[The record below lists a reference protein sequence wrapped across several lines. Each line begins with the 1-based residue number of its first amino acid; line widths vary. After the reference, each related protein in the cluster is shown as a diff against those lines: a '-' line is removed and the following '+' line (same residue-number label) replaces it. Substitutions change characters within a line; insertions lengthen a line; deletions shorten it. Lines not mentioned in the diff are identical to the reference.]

1 MKRRSIFA
9 VVAAIVLLGCVIFL
23 DSYKINN
30 EEQGEPVQI
39 AIDNGELL
47 VSSREGYNFV
57 TIYKK
62 ENSLVIYAESD
73 AAFFDGAQ
81 FIVETQGKVEP
92 EDIEVIWTTL
102 GGGTERTED
111 NDLIIAEIKISED
124 NNLIFDTKVNFAQK
138 GFEVLD
144 ELFKRQMK

>member
-30 EEQGEPVQI
+30 EEQRKPVQI

-62 ENSLVIYAESD
+62 ENSLVINAESD
-73 AAFFDGAQ
+73 ADFFDGAQ
-81 FIVETQGKVEP
+81 FIVETQGNVEP

>member
-1 MKRRSIFA
+1 MKRRSIF
-9 VVAAIVLLGCVIFL
+9 VVVVAIVLLGCVIFL

-30 EEQGEPVQI
+30 EEQRIPVQI

-73 AAFFDGAQ
+73 AAFFDGAL
-81 FIVETQGKVEP
+81 FTVETQGNVEP

-124 NNLIFDTKVNFAQK
+124 NNLIFDTKVNFTKK
-138 GFEVLD
+138 GFDALEDFL
-144 ELFKRQMK
+144 ERQMK

>member
-1 MKRRSIFA
+1 MKRRSIF
-9 VVAAIVLLGCVIFL
+9 VVVVAIVLLGCVIFL

-30 EEQGEPVQI
+30 EEQRIPVQI

-47 VSSREGYNFV
+47 VSSREGYNYV

-73 AAFFDGAQ
+73 TVYFDGAQ

-138 GFEVLD
+138 AFEILD
-144 ELFKRQMK
+144 EIFKRQMK

>member
-1 MKRRSIFA
+1 MRRRSIL
-9 VVAAIVLLGCVIFL
+9 VVVVAIVLLGCVIFL
-23 DSYKINN
+23 YNCKINK
-30 EEQGEPVQI
+30 EEQREPVQI

-57 TIYKK
+57 AIYKK

-81 FIVETQGKVEP
+81 FTVETQGKVEP

-102 GGGTERTED
+102 GGGTERTEN
-111 NDLIIAEIKISED
+111 NDLIIAEIKISDD
-124 NNLIFDTKVNFAQK
+124 NNLIFDTKVNFAKK
-138 GFEVLD
+138 GFDAIE
-144 ELFKRQMK
+144 ELLERQMK

>member
-1 MKRRSIFA
+1 MKRRSIF
-9 VVAAIVLLGCVIFL
+9 VVVVAIVLLGCVIFL

-30 EEQGEPVQI
+30 EEQRIPVQI

-47 VSSREGYNFV
+47 VSSREGYNYV

-73 AAFFDGAQ
+73 TVYFDGAQ

-138 GFEVLD
+138 GFEILD

>member
-1 MKRRSIFA
+1 MKRRSSFA

-30 EEQGEPVQI
+30 EEQRIPVQI

-47 VSSREGYNFV
+47 VSSREGYNSV

-73 AAFFDGAQ
+73 AYFFDGA
-81 FIVETQGKVEP
+81 
-92 EDIEVIWTTL
+92 
-102 GGGTERTED
+102 
-111 NDLIIAEIKISED
+111 
-124 NNLIFDTKVNFAQK
+124 
-138 GFEVLD
+138 
-144 ELFKRQMK
+144 

>member
-1 MKRRSIFA
+1 MKRRSIFG

-30 EEQGEPVQI
+30 EEQRIPVQI

-73 AAFFDGAQ
+73 AYFFDGAQ

-138 GFEVLD
+138 GFEILD
-144 ELFKRQMK
+144 ELYKRQMK

>member
-9 VVAAIVLLGCVIFL
+9 VVAAIVLLGCVVFL

-30 EEQGEPVQI
+30 EEQRIPVQI

-73 AAFFDGAQ
+73 AYFFDGAQ

-138 GFEVLD
+138 GFEVL
-144 ELFKRQMK
+144 EEVLERQMK

>member
-1 MKRRSIFA
+1 MKRRSIF
-9 VVAAIVLLGCVIFL
+9 VVVVAIVLLGCVIFL

-30 EEQGEPVQI
+30 EEQRIPVQI

-47 VSSREGYNFV
+47 VSSREGYNYV

-73 AAFFDGAQ
+73 TVYFDGAQ
-81 FIVETQGKVEP
+81 FIVETQGNVEP

-138 GFEVLD
+138 AFEILD
-144 ELFKRQMK
+144 ELYKRQMK